1 VSVLLTDEAVGEIA
15 YEIDKQCTGG
25 GDNDWSA
32 AEAGARSFLR
42 FHATEGREAVVERVA
57 RVTYARAWP
66 GCAWPDYDEQD
77 KLNHLAD
84 AEAVVTALF
93 GGKS

>member
-42 FHATEGREAVVERVA
+42 YHATEGREALVEHTWA
-57 RVTYARAWP
+57 RLNTGPYVSGLTRA
-66 GCAWPDYDEQD
+66 
-77 KLNHLAD
+77 HV
-84 AEAVVTALF
+84 EAVVTALF
-93 GGKS
+93 GEKS